1 MKTNPAEKSNDYL
14 FRAIFSLESV
24 EECKSFLET
33 LCTAQELR
41 SFSQRLTVARMLY
54 ENCVY
59 NQIVTETGASTATI
73 SRVSRSMQDG
83 NGYEKIFE
91 RLRDDA

>member
-1 MKTNPAEKSNDYL
+1 MKANPASNNDYL
-14 FRAIFSLESV
+14 YKAILSLKDEQ
-24 EECKSFLET
+24 ECKAFLET
-33 LCTAQELR
+33 LCTTQELR

-59 NQIVTETGASTATI
+59 NQIVSETGASTATI

-83 NGYEKIFE
+83 NGYETIFE